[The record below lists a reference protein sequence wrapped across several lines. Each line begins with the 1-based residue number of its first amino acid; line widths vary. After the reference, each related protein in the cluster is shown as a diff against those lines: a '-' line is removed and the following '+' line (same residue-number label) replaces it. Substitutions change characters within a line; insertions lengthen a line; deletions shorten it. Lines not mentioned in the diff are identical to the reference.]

1 MKNAL
6 RSRITEN
13 QAYIFVFIAMF
24 FWAFS
29 YLWLNETYAYLSPM
43 AVLLARMLLA
53 VCFLGILSVVLK
65 KLQKIRLKDWKYLVL
80 MAFFEPFLYYI
91 GESYGVKYTSPT
103 TTAVM
108 IATIPIFMPMV
119 GILMIKE
126 KLSLQNFLG
135 IFLSFIGV
143 IILIFNKNFELQLS
157 AKGLLFLMLAI
168 ISALGYTVILKKMAD
183 IYNSYTIVFYQSLF
197 GLFFFI
203 PLYFSFFENEFI
215 EVQFNTS
222 LVLYIV
228 GLAVF
233 STSLAYVLFANA
245 VRKLGASKASVFA
258 NLIPVF
264 TAFFAFVLGVE
275 FFSLK
280 KVIAILVI
288 ISGVFLSQYAR
299 KKRSTEKL

>member
-6 RSRITEN
+6 RSRINEN

-43 AVLLARMLLA
+43 AVLLARMLVA
-53 VCFLGILSVVLK
+53 VFFLGILSVVLK
-65 KLQKIRLKDWKYLVL
+65 KLQKIQLKDWKYLIL

-157 AKGLLFLMLAI
+157 AKGLLFLILAI
-168 ISALGYTVILKKMAD
+168 VSALGYTVILKKMAD
-183 IYNSYTIVFYQSLF
+183 KYNSYTIVFYQSLF
-197 GLFFFI
+197 GLVFFI
-203 PLYFSFFENEFI
+203 PLYFSFFENEFLK
-215 EVQFNTS
+215 VQFNSS

-228 GLAVF
+228 GLAIF
-233 STSLAYVLFANA
+233 STSLAYILFANA

-264 TAFFAFVLGVE
+264 TAFFAFILGVE
-275 FFSLK
+275 LFSPK
-280 KVIAILVI
+280 KIIAIVVI

-299 KKRSTEKL
+299 KKRSTNKV